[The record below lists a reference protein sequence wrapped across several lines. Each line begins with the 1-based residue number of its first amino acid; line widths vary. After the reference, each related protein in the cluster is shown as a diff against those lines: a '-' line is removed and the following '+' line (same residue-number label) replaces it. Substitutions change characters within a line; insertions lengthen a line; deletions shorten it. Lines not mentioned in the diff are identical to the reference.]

1 MKCKPNFACIVIE
14 RKELMKK
21 ILKLLSS
28 LIILSIIV
36 TNAFASEV
44 SFGNT
49 KVESSV
55 LSVNVLLDSVP
66 SDLQDVSAISIEY
79 QFNEEKLEYIS
90 DETAFAGST
99 IPEYKE
105 GFLAW
110 YDSYSGQENTLK
122 ITNEMLTEK
131 NNVLFTVNFKILED
145 AYGTADIEITFIE
158 LADSTFAV
166 SKEVTT
172 KLVTIDLGG
181 TPPDGGNDNNNPD
194 SGDDDE
200 GDTGTD
206 GETGS
211 GDDTTGGD
219 DNDDGTTGGDN
230 TDDGTT
236 GGDSG
241 NEGSGD
247 SGSDDGATGDSGNNS
262 TGNNDNTGS
271 KDDGGN
277 KGNGKR
283 PSSSGPSFSSPVV
296 TTPVVTP
303 VFSGFADLAE
313 ANWAYTYAY
322 SLMNKGIIS
331 GDGSAKPAV
340 RPSDNITREE
350 AAKIA
355 LLAMGIEPE
364 AGLELAFA
372 DSADVSEWAKPY
384 IATAVK
390 HGVLSGYE
398 DNTVRSK
405 NYITREEM
413 VTILARAMKWQTADA
428 ELTFADSGDVAQ
440 WSRPNIA
447 YAVANGV
454 MNGYEDNT
462 IKPKAT
468 ITRAETFALVDRCM
482 K

>member
-1 MKCKPNFACIVIE
+1 
-14 RKELMKK
+14 MKK
-21 ILKLLSS
+21 YLK
-28 LIILSIIV
+28 ILSAVVALCILF
-36 TNAFASEV
+36 TYAFAAEIKLVNPQIDDSKV
-44 SFGNT
+44 SIDI
-49 KVESSV
+49 S
-55 LSVNVLLDSVP
+55 LDSVP
-66 SDLQDVSAISIEY
+66 GDITDISSLTVKY
-79 QFNEEKLEYIS
+79 DFDDTTLRYVNTTSQLFKGMLSNAG
-90 DETAFAGST
+90 AFV
-99 IPEYKE
+99 
-105 GFLAW
+105 W
-110 YDSYSGQENTLK
+110 YDSQNDLSGI
-122 ITNEMLTEK
+122 ITNEILAEK
-131 NNVLFTVNFKILED
+131 NNVLATVNFEKIDD
-145 AYGTADIEITFIE
+145 ASGTTDIVITAWEIG
-158 LADSTFAV
+158 DSNLKT
-166 SKEVTT
+166 SKEVQTWSI
-172 KLVTIDLGG
+172 TIDLGG
-181 TPPDGGNDNNNPD
+181 TPPDDTNPDGGNDNNNPD
-194 SGDDDE
+194 SGGDDE

-219 DNDDGTTGGDN
+219 NNDDGTTGGDN

-296 TTPVVTP
+296 TAPVVTP

-313 ANWAYTYAY
+313 DNWAYTYAY

-364 AGLELAFA
+364 AGLEIAFS

-390 HGVLSGYE
+390 YGVLSGYE